1 LKKLRTLSLQGNQ
14 LTRLDDGESGAGP
27 FVNLGTLT
35 ELFLSRNQLT
45 SLEERT
51 FDGLSELRL
60 LTVARNKLEA
70 VDEKAF
76 SGLKRLEKLFLN
88 DNNLKYLSN
97 ATFEVVQSTL
107 KIIDLSDNLWY
118 CDCKL
123 LWLVKWIDSQKSIV
137 VDSQQTN
144 CVDQNDAPPTKPL
157 VDVVNDLTDS
167 CENRK
172 SHPKNPYEGLWDPDI
187 LISSSNNVWITVLGI
202 VLGVVSIFIL
212 LAVSYLYFQDTA
224 KGGDIWRIGDG
235 KGVTSSV
242 FGRWTASGVVLRSE
256 HALRRVPSDMVNL
269 IPKCSND
276 TSSAASTTGE
286 KM

>member
-1 LKKLRTLSLQGNQ
+1 LQGNR
-14 LTRLDDGESGAGP
+14 LTRLDDGEGGAGP
-27 FVNLGTLT
+27 FVNMGTLD

-45 SLEERT
+45 SLGERA
-51 FDGLSELRL
+51 FDGLSELRV
-60 LTVARNKLEA
+60 LTVARNKLET

-76 SGLKRLEKLFLN
+76 NGFKRLEKLFLN
-88 DNNLKYLSN
+88 DNNLRFLSN

-107 KIIDLSDNLWY
+107 KIIDLSDNLWS

-123 LWLVKWIDSQKSIV
+123 LWLMKWIVNQPSIV
-137 VDSQQTN
+137 IDSHQTH
-144 CVDQNDAPPTKPL
+144 CVEQNEVPPTRTL
-157 VDVVNDLTDS
+157 VDVVSIWTDA
-167 CENRK
+167 CERK
-172 SHPKNPYEGLWDPDI
+172 PTKYPIDGLWDPDA
-187 LISSSNNVWITVLGI
+187 LISTSNNVWITVLGI

-235 KGVTSSV
+235 GGVTSSV